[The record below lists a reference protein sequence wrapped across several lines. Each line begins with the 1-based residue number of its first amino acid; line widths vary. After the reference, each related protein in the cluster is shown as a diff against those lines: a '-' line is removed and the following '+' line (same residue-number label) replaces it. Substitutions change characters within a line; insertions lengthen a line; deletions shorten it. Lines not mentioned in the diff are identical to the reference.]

1 MDLNTGQQLSRQE
14 THRRQK
20 NSHLCHLHRLG
31 SVYMLTCPFTQG
43 QARRWPASQ
52 GPWAVAA
59 WRAEQASLPL
69 PGPAS
74 VELSFP
80 SPWS

>member
-1 MDLNTGQQLSRQE
+1 MSLAQT
-14 THRRQK
+14 
-20 NSHLCHLHRLG
+20 LG

-43 QARRWPASQ
+43 QARRWPAPQ

-59 WRAEQASLPL
+59 WRAEQAALPL

-74 VELSFP
+74 VELGFP